1 MEKKSK
7 FILIG
12 KGVVFGYLI
21 MLIEILIY
29 SILLAYTSIPESSIP
44 SCVFIFSL
52 LSVFIASSIV
62 AIKIKEN
69 GMKNGGVVGFLYIT
83 LVYVLGCCFSGGFAL
98 TSKTITTIIFN
109 ILIGMIGG
117 IVGVNLTNK

>member
-7 FILIG
+7 IIMIG
-12 KGVVFGYLI
+12 KGVMFGYII

-29 SILLAYTSIPESSIP
+29 SILLAYTDIPESSIP

-62 AIKIKEN
+62 SIKIKEN
-69 GMKNGGVVGFLYIT
+69 GMKNGGLVGFLYIV
-83 LVYVLGCCFSGGFAL
+83 LVYLIGSLTSGSFAL
-98 TSKTITTIIFN
+98 TSQTITTIIFN
-109 ILIGMIGG
+109 ILLGMIGG